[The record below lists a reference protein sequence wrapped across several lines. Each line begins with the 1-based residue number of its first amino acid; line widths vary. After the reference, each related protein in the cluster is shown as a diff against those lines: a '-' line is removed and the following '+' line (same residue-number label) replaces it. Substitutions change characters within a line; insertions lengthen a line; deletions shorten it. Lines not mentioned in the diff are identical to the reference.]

1 MYETIDASHRMVSN
15 INRAYARKREN
26 QCVDSKNQK
35 PKVPNKRED
44 IHVHG
49 LGERGAA
56 ILVDAL
62 QHTDDGLIAVAH
74 LDWHRHNVARAETGA
89 RIGVRAETS
98 VCVRGD
104 AG

>member
-1 MYETIDASHRMVSN
+1 M
-15 INRAYARKREN
+15 RKPMRRLKKSKCREF
-26 QCVDSKNQK
+26 QTTK
-35 PKVPNKRED
+35 D
-44 IHVHG
+44 IHIHG

-89 RIGVRAETS
+89 CVGVRAETS
-98 VCVRGD
+98 VCARGE